1 MITPNFGLRRT
12 ISVGFVAV
20 ATVLA
25 MTSAIALVLDLQPF
39 TTSVRDLCAAYLFWY
54 AAPEITTSPPPSA
67 GSASGA
73 AAAARSVALSW
84 RRPYVVRAR
93 RAERQEPAP
102 RQ

>member
-1 MITPNFGLRRT
+1 MITPSLGLRRT
-12 ISVGFVAV
+12 IAVGFVAV

-25 MTSAIALVLDLQPF
+25 MTSVVGLVLDLQPF
-39 TTSVRDLCAAYLFWY
+39 TTLVRDLCAAYLFWY
-54 AAPEITTSPPPSA
+54 AAPEISTSPPPST

-84 RRPYVVRAR
+84 RRPYVVRAH
-93 RAERQEPAP
+93 RAERPEPAP